1 MKIIRMGIK
10 IKIGIKMNIEVSYRV
25 GITGK

>member
-10 IKIGIKMNIEVSYRV
+10 IKIDIKMNIEVSYRV